1 MLYYRTKV
9 MQALRSSAIGYLYQ
23 GQNAILLAAHEV
35 RSSVCLFV
43 CFFVCQQAKTEKVAY
58 LRLFTTLGDHTWQV
72 VSMDFGEGLPSSS
85 G

>member
-43 CFFVCQQAKTEKVAY
+43 FLSVSKQK
-58 LRLFTTLGDHTWQV
+58 LRK
-72 VSMDFGEGLPSSS
+72 
-85 G
+85 